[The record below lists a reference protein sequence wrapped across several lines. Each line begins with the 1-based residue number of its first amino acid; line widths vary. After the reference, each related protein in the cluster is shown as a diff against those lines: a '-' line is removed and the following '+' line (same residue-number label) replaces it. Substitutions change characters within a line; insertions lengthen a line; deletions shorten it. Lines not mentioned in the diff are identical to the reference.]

1 MQTGLT
7 VMLPAKPGAQRSFN
21 CPTTI
26 FHILKSSIM
35 KNGLHLNPI
44 MLKAVLLL
52 TCFMLV
58 MFYNK
63 AKAQTQVHIQQT
75 AEQIQ
80 Q

>member
-1 MQTGLT
+1 MQTGLPA
-7 VMLPAKPGAQRSFN
+7 MLPAKPVVQHFFN
-21 CPTTI
+21 CPITI

-63 AKAQTQVHIQQT
+63 AKAQTQVHIQPTVDQM
-75 AEQIQ
+75 Q

>member
-1 MQTGLT
+1 
-7 VMLPAKPGAQRSFN
+7 
-21 CPTTI
+21 
-26 FHILKSSIM
+26 M

-44 MLKAVLLL
+44 MLKAVVLL

-63 AKAQTQVHIQQT
+63 AKAQTQVHTQQT
-75 AEQIQ
+75 TVQIQ